1 MQSLRQQQGERMDT
15 IMLQAWH
22 TVLKHLFSFCGLCSL
37 TKSPIK
43 VIEKVWIHSR
53 NWGFS
58 NVQVNAAISHFVDVT
73 IKHVGEAVNSGS
85 AYMWNPIFVAP
96 SSGAD
101 QWLHLLL
108 CGCPSWTDGSA
119 LPTCESNKVTPLK
132 AQHRQGS
139 KISNKGCSCSIR
151 AHDTEHH
158 RLFEDGFSET
168 ISFCCYTLRFWWDF
182 HEKCVYSPTTIVC
195 NKARWHAAPLTFASF
210 INAESWFVVK
220 SVLSVQCWWWLWQRG
235 REGVTNCWC
244 TQTDTS
250 PQYTSF
256 FLLIPG
262 KSLESQR
269 GHFGQQPIRSNLHS
283 SVERTWG
290 RRKAANNVTKQPVN
304 KAF

>member
-53 NWGFS
+53 NWEFS

-119 LPTCESNKVTPLK
+119 LPSCESNKVTPLK
-132 AQHRQGS
+132 AQDRQGS

-151 AHDTEHH
+151 AQ
-158 RLFEDGFSET
+158 
-168 ISFCCYTLRFWWDF
+168 TLNITDCLKMGVQRQFPF
-182 HEKCVYSPTTIVC
+182 AVTHS
-195 NKARWHAAPLTFASF
+195 TFDEIF
-210 INAESWFVVK
+210 MKNA
-220 SVLSVQCWWWLWQRG
+220 
-235 REGVTNCWC
+235 C
-244 TQTDTS
+244 T
-250 PQYTSF
+250 
-256 FLLIPG
+256 
-262 KSLESQR
+262 R
-269 GHFGQQPIRSNLHS
+269 QQ
-283 SVERTWG
+283 
-290 RRKAANNVTKQPVN
+290 Q
-304 KAF
+304 